1 MQILQIVIVNK
12 VLLRWWVSN
21 SQLIKINHLSNL
33 VFKYCMLS
41 TICVIN
47 LDGLLQKISLLS

>member
-41 TICVIN
+41 NICVIN